1 MNEDFFKNQDVIV
14 ELKTLIDK
22 ADEVQSDI
30 DAYCNFM
37 KQMFLS
43 NSGIN

>member
-1 MNEDFFKNQDVIV
+1 MNEDFLNNDILKEI
-14 ELKTLIDK
+14 KTLVDK
-22 ADEVQSDI
+22 ADEVQEDI
-30 DAYCNFM
+30 DNYCAFM